1 MSKPLDRLK
10 VAHGDLVLAKD
21 KKAALTGGTL
31 IFDDGAS
38 QTFTSDGRRPT
49 LSAVERPGASGR

>member
-1 MSKPLDRLK
+1 MPRPFDHLK

-21 KKAALTGGTL
+21 MKDALTAGTL
-31 IFDDGAS
+31 IFADGAS